1 MAETLSEARTVQV
14 TVKPAETSRNGNPRI
29 EMESMSK
36 PGKFYTITYVVKGLK
51 EGQQPEL
58 FCDCPSYIYQKAAS
72 RKPCK
77 HLKALSLFGRP
88 EVIFATEV
96 K

>member
-1 MAETLSEARTVQV
+1 MAETLSEVRTVQV
-14 TVKPAETSRNGNPRI
+14 TVKPAEASKNGNPRI
-29 EMESMSK
+29 AMDSMSK
-36 PGKFYTITYVVKGLK
+36 PGKFYTITWVVNGLK
-51 EGQQPEL
+51 EGQSPEL
-58 FCDCPSYIYQKAAS
+58 FCDCPSYIYQKAAF

-77 HLKALSLFGRP
+77 HMKALSLFGQP